1 MRGNRERIEE
11 LGANVVLIGLGSPGQ
26 AKVFCRQQDVP
37 FACLVSPDRA
47 AHRAFG
53 LRRGTANQVAG
64 PRVWLPWLRNVAA
77 GRRQTAWRGQGDIAT
92 LPGTYVVDSDG
103 VIRYAY
109 RGQRSSD
116 LAPEFE
122 VLAALEE
129 IRAKEEMG

>member
-1 MRGNRERIEE
+1 MRDYRDRIEG

-26 AKVFCRQQDVP
+26 AKVFCESQDVP
-37 FACLVSPDRA
+37 FACVVSPDRT

-64 PRVWLPWLRNVAA
+64 PRVWLPWLRNMAA
-77 GRRQTAWRGQGDIAT
+77 GNRQTAWRGQGDVAT
-92 LPGTYVVDSDG
+92 LPGTYVVDSQG

-116 LAPEFE
+116 LAPDGD
-122 VLAALEE
+122 VLAALAE
-129 IRAKEEMG
+129 IREKEETA